1 MQLLK
6 ICKQIVKLAKAQIS
20 KILQLGEYFGSCLVN
35 LGGKKA
41 LINVA
46 VPLTRE
52 NFPGLVSNLTSSEEG
67 AVRWGKGFTLLIS
80 NEDMNGNIKII
91 KSLEDSAVLS
101 NGIIETVKDETKNKN
116 VDHLE
121 LY

>member
-1 MQLLK
+1 M
-6 ICKQIVKLAKAQIS
+6 
-20 KILQLGEYFGSCLVN
+20 
-35 LGGKKA
+35 GGKKA

>member
-1 MQLLK
+1 M
-6 ICKQIVKLAKAQIS
+6 
-20 KILQLGEYFGSCLVN
+20 
-35 LGGKKA
+35 
-41 LINVA
+41 
-46 VPLTRE
+46 TRE
-52 NFPGLVSNLTSSEEG
+52 NFPGLVSNLTSSRKA

-91 KSLEDSAVLS
+91 KSLEDSGVLS

-121 LY
+121 LS